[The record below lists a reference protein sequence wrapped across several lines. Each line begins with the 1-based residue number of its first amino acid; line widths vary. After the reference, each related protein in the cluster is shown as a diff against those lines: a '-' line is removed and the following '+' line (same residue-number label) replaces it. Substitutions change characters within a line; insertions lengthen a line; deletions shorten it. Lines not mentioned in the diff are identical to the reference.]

1 MAEAAEISA
10 EDSCSRLG
18 AATAALR
25 QTMVERQLRTFDV
38 TDLPLLRRFLTVPR
52 ELFLPHDL
60 APLAY
65 SDLPLTLKSEHG
77 RPLRQLLPPL
87 VLARLLQEAEIRE
100 SDRVLLVGGGAFY
113 SAALIA
119 PLAREVVALES
130 DSRLASTAKSYLDA
144 LGLSGVRVE
153 QGPLPA
159 GVPAAA
165 PFDLIVVEGAI
176 ETGLDALEAQLT
188 GDGRLLAIAKPD
200 ADAGWAV
207 TRFERS
213 GGQPAG
219 ARALFDA
226 SAPVL
231 EGFAKAP
238 AFEF

>member
-1 MAEAAEISA
+1 MAEAAEIPA
-10 EDSCSRLG
+10 ETYSHEG

-38 TDLPLLRRFLTVPR
+38 TDLPLLRRFLAVPR
-52 ELFLPHDL
+52 ELFLPLDL

-65 SDLPLTLKSEHG
+65 SDLPLTLKSAQG
-77 RPLRQLLPPL
+77 RPLRHLLPPL
-87 VLARLLQEAEIRE
+87 ILARLLQEGEIRE
-100 SDRVLLVGGGAFY
+100 SDRVLLVGGGTFY
-113 SAALIA
+113 SAALVA

-130 DSRLASTAKSYLDA
+130 DARLAATGRSYLAA
-144 LGLSGVRVE
+144 LGLASVRVE

-165 PFDLIVVEGAI
+165 PFDLVIVEGAV
-176 ETGLDALEAQLT
+176 ESGLDTLEAQLT
-188 GDGRLLAIAKPD
+188 GDGRLLAIAKSE

-207 TRFERS
+207 TRFDRS

-226 SAPVL
+226 AAPVL

-238 AFEF
+238 TFVF

>member
-1 MAEAAEISA
+1 MAEAAEIPA
-10 EDSCSRLG
+10 ETHSHVG
-18 AATAALR
+18 AETAALR

-65 SDLPLTLKSEHG
+65 SDLPLTLKSEQG
-77 RPLRQLLPPL
+77 RPLRHLLPPL

-100 SDRVLLVGGGAFY
+100 SDRVLIIGGGTFY

-119 PLAREVVALES
+119 PLARDVVALES
-130 DSRLASTAKSYLDA
+130 DARLAATARSYLGA

-165 PFDLIVVEGAI
+165 PFDLIVIEGAV
-176 ETGLDALEAQLT
+176 ETGLDGLERQLT
-188 GDGRLLAIAKPD
+188 ANGRLLAIAKPD
-200 ADAGWAV
+200 TEAGWAV
-207 TRFERS
+207 TRFDRS

-231 EGFAKAP
+231 DGFAKAP
-238 AFEF
+238 AFVF

>member
-1 MAEAAEISA
+1 
-10 EDSCSRLG
+10 
-18 AATAALR
+18 
-25 QTMVERQLRTFDV
+25 MVERQLRTFDV
-38 TDLPLLRRFLTVPR
+38 TDLPLLRRFLAVPR
-52 ELFLPHDL
+52 ELFLPNDL

-100 SDRVLLVGGGAFY
+100 SDRVLLIGGGAFY

-130 DSRLASTAKSYLDA
+130 DARLAATAQSYLGA
-144 LGLSGVRVE
+144 LGLSGLRVE

-165 PFDLIVVEGAI
+165 PFDLIVIEGAV
-176 ETGLDALEAQLT
+176 EANLGALEAQLT

-219 ARALFDA
+219 TRALFDA

-238 AFEF
+238 AFAF